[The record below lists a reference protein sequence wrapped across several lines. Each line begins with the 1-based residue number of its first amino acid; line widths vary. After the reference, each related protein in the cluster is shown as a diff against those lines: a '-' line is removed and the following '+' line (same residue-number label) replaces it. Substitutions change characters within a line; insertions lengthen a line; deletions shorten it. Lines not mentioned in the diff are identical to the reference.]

1 MQRYIIR
8 RMLLVI
14 PTLLLVSVIVFSVIR
29 LIPGDVVLVMTQDYQ
44 LASDIEDMRERL
56 GLNQPI
62 HVQYF
67 EWVNGFPTGEFGRSL
82 YTGNSALSQIWHRFP
97 VTLELAVFS
106 LLISAVFGISLGV
119 YSAVRQ
125 DTWLDYAGRSVS
137 IFFLSAP
144 NFFVA
149 TLILLLPAYYLGWAP
164 HLTWI
169 PFTQDPLGNLQQVL
183 LPAAIIGA
191 ASAASLMRLTRAMML
206 EEMRQD
212 YVRTALAKGLQ
223 ERTVIYRHAL
233 KNAMIPVLTL
243 FGLRIPTA
251 LGGAVIIEVIFG
263 FPGLGRWITDSIID
277 RDYPLLQAA
286 VLFLAV
292 IVLLTNLLIDILY
305 AWFNPRIRYS

>member
-8 RMLLVI
+8 RVLLVI

-29 LIPGDVVLVMTQDYQ
+29 LIPGDVVLVMTQDYA
-44 LASDIEDMRERL
+44 LATDVEDMRERL

-67 EWVNGFPTGEFGRSL
+67 EWIKGFPSGEFGRSL
-82 YTGNSALSQIWHRFP
+82 YTGNSALSQIKQRFP
-97 VTLELAVFS
+97 VTLELAAFS
-106 LLISAVFGISLGV
+106 LLISAVIGISLGV

-125 DTWLDYAGRSVS
+125 GTWLDYAGRSAA

-144 NFFVA
+144 NFWIASLV
-149 TLILLLPAYYLGWAP
+149 LVLPAYYIGWAP
-164 HLTWI
+164 RLTWI
-169 PFTQDPLGNLQQVL
+169 PFTEDPLGNLRQVL
-183 LPAAIIGA
+183 LPAAILGA

-212 YVRTALAKGLQ
+212 YIRTAFAKGLR
-223 ERTVIYRHAL
+223 EKTVIYRHAL
-233 KNAMIPVLTL
+233 KNTMMPVLTL

-286 VLFLAV
+286 VMFLAI
-292 IVLLTNLLIDILY
+292 IVLLTNLVIDILY
-305 AWFNPRIRYS
+305 AWLNPRIRYS